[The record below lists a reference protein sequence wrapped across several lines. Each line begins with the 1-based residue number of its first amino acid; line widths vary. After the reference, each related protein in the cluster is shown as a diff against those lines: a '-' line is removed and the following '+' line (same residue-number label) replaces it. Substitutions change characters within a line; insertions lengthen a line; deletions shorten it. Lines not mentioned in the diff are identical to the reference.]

1 MFSWG
6 ETIIM
11 DFFFIKHIQIML
23 SHFILSLEHLCSI
36 RTIISGFLGK
46 ETKAQWDKLDCS
58 KHMEFKCELLPL
70 DGSFML

>member
-1 MFSWG
+1 
-6 ETIIM
+6 
-11 DFFFIKHIQIML
+11 ML